1 MCLIFSIFGLLK
13 FDPGWCMASKVI
25 TLITNLLI
33 YLIMFYALLD
43 ILYQRYRD
51 PTTPL
56 KIKLIW
62 VYILVAMTIRQISM
76 ILLVYQDFY
85 NPS

>member
-1 MCLIFSIFGLLK
+1 MRKKKKKFFERERRFLLYGLLPMCLIFSIFGLLK

-56 KIKLIW
+56 KVLHQ
-62 VYILVAMTIRQISM
+62 L
-76 ILLVYQDFY
+76 F
-85 NPS
+85 